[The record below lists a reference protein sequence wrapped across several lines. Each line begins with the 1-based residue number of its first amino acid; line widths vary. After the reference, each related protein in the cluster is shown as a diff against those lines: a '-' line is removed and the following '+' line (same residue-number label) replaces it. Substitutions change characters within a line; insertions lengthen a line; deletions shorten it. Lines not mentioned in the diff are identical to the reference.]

1 MYRGRLVGTLAAMP
15 DKRIAFQYS
24 RQWLQ
29 EGFALNPL
37 SLPLKDKVYIPGYEP
52 FGGLFGVFA
61 DSLPDGWGR
70 LLVDRFL
77 LKNNFVPGKIGNLE
91 RLAIV
96 ADSGMGHWSIF
107 LPVVLCCRIASWIW
121 TRWRQSARL
130 FCQIRIVP
138 I

>member
-1 MYRGRLVGTLAAMP
+1 MNQNKLQVMYRGRLVGTLAAMP

-77 LKNNFVPGKIGNLE
+77 SRGGRCSGAWAVSGATGV
-91 RLAIV
+91 LAHQAWARRV
-96 ADSGMGHWSIF
+96 WHG
-107 LPVVLCCRIASWIW
+107 VV
-121 TRWRQSARL
+121 
-130 FCQIRIVP
+130 
-138 I
+138 